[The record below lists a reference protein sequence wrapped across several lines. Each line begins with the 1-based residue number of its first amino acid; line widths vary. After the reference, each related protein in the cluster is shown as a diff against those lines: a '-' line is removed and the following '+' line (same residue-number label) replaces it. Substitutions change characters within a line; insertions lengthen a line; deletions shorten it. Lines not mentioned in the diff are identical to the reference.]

1 MSRQIDLQ
9 AVLSD
14 DELEY
19 LEARGRDND
28 LAVNAAFLINESDD
42 KPDGNPEKPSDAD
55 PNGEAGKSE
64 GDEGEADVPPDAA
77 ANDDQKPS
85 EPDKV
90 QTSTATR
97 QPAKKS

>member
-55 PNGEAGKSE
+55 PSEAGKSE